1 MKTGEM
7 KTPTVMK
14 GCSLGDMKT
23 NEMKGPKVMKG
34 CSQWMI

>member
-1 MKTGEM
+1 MKA
-7 KTPTVMK
+7 PTVMK